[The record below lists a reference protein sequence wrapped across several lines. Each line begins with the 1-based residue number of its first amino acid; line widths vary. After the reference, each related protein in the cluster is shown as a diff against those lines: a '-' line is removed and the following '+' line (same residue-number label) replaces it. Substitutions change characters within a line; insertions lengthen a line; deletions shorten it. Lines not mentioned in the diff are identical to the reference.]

1 MTATLLRGPGLLW
14 QWRGFIAS
22 SVGREL
28 QARYARSL
36 LGGVWLILP
45 PLVMIAVYA
54 VVFTHLMRGAGLPD
68 HGPYTYSVFLCAGML
83 TWQWFS
89 ELLTR
94 ALAVF
99 TQHAA
104 LIRKTTVPWVV
115 LLTCDALVATAGLA
129 IQVLLLVALLL
140 GVGLWPGWSLVA
152 ALPVLFVQG
161 LLAVAIGLLLSGF
174 QVLFRD
180 VGLAVPLVL
189 QFLFWLTPIVYPSGI
204 LPSALTPWL
213 GWNPLI
219 PIVEAYQSIVV
230 PGYGQID
237 WLAIGHTAL
246 IALAI
251 LALALI
257 LVRRNLGAIRDEL

>member
-1 MTATLLRGPGLLW
+1 MPAILLRGPGLLW

-22 SVGREL
+22 SVWREL

-45 PLVMIAVYA
+45 SLVMIAVYA
-54 VVFTHLMRGAGLPD
+54 VVFTHLMRGTGLPD

-94 ALAVF
+94 SMVVF

-115 LLTCDALVATAGLA
+115 LLACDALVATAGLA
-129 IQVLLLVALLL
+129 IQVVLLAALLA
-140 GVGLWPGWSLVA
+140 GAGLWPGWSWAA
-152 ALPVLFVQG
+152 ALPVLLVQG
-161 LLAVAIGLLLSGF
+161 MLAVAIGLLLSVF
-174 QVLFRD
+174 HVFFRD
-180 VGLAVPLVL
+180 VGLAVPLAL
-189 QFLFWLTPIVYPSGI
+189 QFLFWLTPIVYPAGI
-204 LPSALTPWL
+204 LPSELSPWL
-213 GWNPLI
+213 AWNLLT

-230 PGYGQID
+230 PGYRQVN
-237 WLAIGHTAL
+237 WPAIGHTAV
-246 IALAI
+246 IAAAI
-251 LALALI
+251 LALALM
-257 LVRRNLGAIRDEL
+257 LVRRNLAAIRDEL